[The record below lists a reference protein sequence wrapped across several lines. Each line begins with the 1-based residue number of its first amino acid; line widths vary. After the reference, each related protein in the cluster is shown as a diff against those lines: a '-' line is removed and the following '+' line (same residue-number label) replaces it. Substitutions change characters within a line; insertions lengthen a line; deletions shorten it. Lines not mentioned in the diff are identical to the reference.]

1 MGTEV
6 ALSELLEV
14 LIDHRGR
21 TPRKLGSNF
30 VSKGVQVISAQNIV
44 TGRLDLGATSRF
56 VTSEVAD
63 RWMPR
68 PLRPGDVLLSS
79 EAPMGRVARVPHEAP
94 RLCVGQ
100 RLFALR
106 PKASVADSRYFAAA
120 LRSSWVQAQL
130 AGRLSGTTAQGIRQ
144 SELRQ
149 VWVRLP
155 CLAEQRAIADVLDA
169 LDDKIESNERLVAR
183 LTEVARLVYER
194 AVIGAPLGTLGDL
207 GTVVG
212 GGTPRSAVPEFWSPE
227 EVPWITPSDMTA
239 LSGRPVI
246 WSGDRAISQPG
257 LAGSSAQL
265 LPFGTVVFTS
275 RATIGLVAIARQEL
289 ATNQGFISV
298 VPRPP
303 ISSEFVYSSLVARTE
318 AIRAKANG
326 STFLEVN
333 KTNFKAVECPLPADD
348 RLAEHDVVASP
359 NIALAASLVLE
370 SRRLAAIRD
379 VLLPR
384 LVSGRTRVPLTN
396 DLDEAVEAVLDAA

>member
-155 CLAEQRAIADVLDA
+155 CLAEQRAIADVLGA
-169 LDDKIESNERLVAR
+169 LDDKIESNRRTANAAR
-183 LTEVARLVYER
+183 ALLMQAPPSTGELSPLDQAAGFHNGGALTKHAT
-194 AVIGAPLGTLGDL
+194 G
-207 GTVVG
+207 
-212 GGTPRSAVPEFWSPE
+212 
-227 EVPWITPSDMTA
+227 
-239 LSGRPVI
+239 SGRPILRIRELRAGVTADTPRTDAPVRETHEVAAGDLLFS
-246 WSGDRAISQPG
+246 WSGTLLTTRWSGEPAVLNQHVFRVDSRPGLSRWFVEAWIERHLNTFRAI
-257 LAGSSAQL
+257 AADK
-265 LPFGTVVFTS
+265 
-275 RATIGLVAIARQEL
+275 ATTMGHIQRHHLTEALVAL
-289 ATNQGFISV
+289 
-298 VPRPP
+298 PP
-303 ISSEFVYSSLVARTE
+303 HDEIDALM
-318 AIRAKANG
+318 RAYD
-326 STFLEVN
+326 
-333 KTNFKAVECPLPADD
+333 PLD
-348 RLAEHDVVASP
+348 RLRMSLLAEA
-359 NIALAASLVLE
+359 E
-370 SRRLAAIRD
+370 RLAAIRD
-379 VLLPR
+379 ALLPLLVCGR
-384 LVSGRTRVPLTN
+384 LRVAPTS
-396 DLDEAVEAVLDAA
+396 DSDDPIETVLDLL